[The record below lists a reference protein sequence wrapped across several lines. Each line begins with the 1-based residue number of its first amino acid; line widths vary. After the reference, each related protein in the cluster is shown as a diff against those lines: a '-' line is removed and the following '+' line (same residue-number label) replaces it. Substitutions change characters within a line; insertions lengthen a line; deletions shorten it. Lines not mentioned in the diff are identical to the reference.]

1 MYKNIYKNQESLSY
15 YNEIQRLNQ
24 IVSDLNKELQ
34 DAKTENDNLTEQ
46 YEYLVKEFNI
56 EQKMVDELNMHIVDL
71 NQQTFELNNTLITRE
86 TKLDEQNQEQ
96 PQQIPDHENLMP
108 QYFDKETIKKEIEED
123 LVKEHQLRLAEIEEK
138 NQQIIEQMQFQI
150 KQLIE
155 EKENLFKEYSDK
167 INQLNYNLNEQHQQ
181 IIDQMQYQINQL
193 RQDKE
198 FILNKENNKINELN
212 TIIANYEQQFK
223 SINENSSKETNRNQ
237 QMSKELERLREHL
250 VVMSDSYNKEAIQA
264 EEREKQLRLALT
276 EAEKR
281 LEQFDENIDSSR

>member
-1 MYKNIYKNQESLSY
+1 
-15 YNEIQRLNQ
+15 
-24 IVSDLNKELQ
+24 
-34 DAKTENDNLTEQ
+34 
-46 YEYLVKEFNI
+46 
-56 EQKMVDELNMHIVDL
+56 
-71 NQQTFELNNTLITRE
+71 
-86 TKLDEQNQEQ
+86 
-96 PQQIPDHENLMP
+96 
-108 QYFDKETIKKEIEED
+108 
-123 LVKEHQLRLAEIEEK
+123 
-138 NQQIIEQMQFQI
+138 MQFQI

-193 RQDKE
+193 KQDKE

-237 QMSKELERLREHL
+237 QLSKELERLREHL

-276 EAEKR
+276 ESEKR